1 MGIRVVLCIE
11 SLQLFSMKTPIPH
24 NEDDRLRELYGLRIL
39 DTPTEHEFDDVVEL
53 ASQICNVPISLISLL
68 EINRQWFKAA
78 KGLNVKETPRELAFC
93 SYTITEDEDY
103 FEVTDTLKD
112 LRFKNN
118 PMVQSEPH
126 LRFYAGTPLVT
137 SHGFKVGTLCV
148 ADVKPNHLD
157 EHQVFA
163 LKVLS
168 QQVIKMIEIKL
179 QNRKL
184 ENQNHHLRHEN
195 EMQQLMLS
203 IIAHDVRNPIGAIK
217 GVMDFITSNDVPEID
232 KQKLTGMFS
241 EQLDITL
248 DLLNN
253 LVDWSKMQINKAEII
268 FENLNLYDLSE
279 SILKQFKLNAKHKNN
294 QLVNL
299 VDKDLYLNTDSNMIR
314 FILRNLV
321 ANANKFTQNGTIT
334 LYAQD
339 EVDKIMFTVSDTG
352 LGMSKE
358 KIKNL
363 FNKSKTQSTPGTN
376 HEKGSGLGLIL
387 TKGFI
392 DCLNGLVQV
401 ESEEGK
407 GTAIYIQ
414 FKK

>member
-1 MGIRVVLCIE
+1 
-11 SLQLFSMKTPIPH
+11 MKTPIPH

-39 DTPTEHEFDDVVEL
+39 DAPTEQEFDDVVEL

-78 KGLNVKETPRELAFC
+78 KGLDVKETPRELAFC

-103 FEVTDTLKD
+103 FEVADTLND
-112 LRFKNN
+112 LRFRNN
-118 PMVQSEPH
+118 PMVQCEPH

-137 SHGFKVGTLCV
+137 SRGFKVGTLCV

-168 QQVIKMIEIKL
+168 QQVTKMIELKL

-217 GVMDFITSNDVPEID
+217 GVMDFITCNDVPEID

-268 FENLNLYDLSE
+268 FENLNLYDLAE
-279 SILKQFKLNAKHKNN
+279 SILKQFKLSANHKNN

-299 VDKDLYLNTDSNMIR
+299 VDKDLFLKTDSNMIR

-321 ANANKFTQNGTIT
+321 ANANKFTQDGTIT
-334 LYAQD
+334 LYAHG
-339 EVDKIMFTVSDTG
+339 EADKIMFTVSDTG
-352 LGMSKE
+352 TGMTKE
-358 KIKNL
+358 KVNNL
-363 FNKSKTQSTPGTN
+363 FNKSKAQSTPGTN

-392 DCLNGLVQV
+392 DCLNGTVEV
-401 ESEEGK
+401 ESEVGK
-407 GTAIYIQ
+407 GTAIYLQ

>member
-1 MGIRVVLCIE
+1 MYYG
-11 SLQLFSMKTPIPH
+11 SM
-24 NEDDRLRELYGLRIL
+24 
-39 DTPTEHEFDDVVEL
+39 
-53 ASQICNVPISLISLL
+53 
-68 EINRQWFKAA
+68 
-78 KGLNVKETPRELAFC
+78 
-93 SYTITEDEDY
+93 
-103 FEVTDTLKD
+103 
-112 LRFKNN
+112 
-118 PMVQSEPH
+118 
-126 LRFYAGTPLVT
+126 
-137 SHGFKVGTLCV
+137 
-148 ADVKPNHLD
+148 
-157 EHQVFA
+157 
-163 LKVLS
+163 
-168 QQVIKMIEIKL
+168 
-179 QNRKL
+179 
-184 ENQNHHLRHEN
+184 
-195 EMQQLMLS
+195 
-203 IIAHDVRNPIGAIK
+203 
-217 GVMDFITSNDVPEID
+217 
-232 KQKLTGMFS
+232 
-241 EQLDITL
+241 
-248 DLLNN
+248 LNN